1 MTARY
6 RIQLPLSLLLTLNRR
21 LIIRHVNN
29 SLTQGLIL
37 VQHL

>member
-6 RIQLPLSLLLTLNRR
+6 RVQLPLSLLLNRG

-29 SLTQGLIL
+29 SLAQGPIL